1 MKIRSALLVLLTA
14 LLVVGGAALPWA
26 VSLGQDRYLESQEEV
41 WVFDPVGLRLGDE
54 PAVWPALRLVAG
66 NYEWLNWD
74 GEMNLAEE
82 DALGA
87 ALGIAAEMEKAGL
100 LPPGVSQA
108 GMEDMWVERSLLVS
122 GDVQSLSAV
131 IWNISWSYEYG
142 EDAFGFCNMFLDDS
156 TGKMVQFIG
165 SIPPFEETEQIYA
178 QMENWRV
185 FLSDYYGLEV
195 EVLGERAFEDYD
207 GYGARASTLRP
218 TLERRF
224 ILGFDLGEE
233 LGKQKILLDLL
244 DGYGSFNA

>member
-1 MKIRSALLVLLTA
+1 MRRIKPVLLVVLTG
-14 LLVVGGAALPWA
+14 LLVVGGAAMPLV

-41 WVFDPVGLRLGDE
+41 WTFDPVGLRLGDE

-100 LPPGVSQA
+100 LLPGASQVST
-108 GMEDMWVERSLLVS
+108 EDMWVERSLLVS

-131 IWNISWSYEYG
+131 IWNISWSYRCE
-142 EDAFGFCNMFLDDS
+142 EDGDGFCNLFLDDS
-156 TGKMVQFIG
+156 TGKMVQVIG
-165 SIPPFEETEQIYA
+165 SMRPFEEIEQIYA
-178 QMENWRV
+178 CMENWRG

-195 EVLGERAFEDYD
+195 EVLGEREFAYD
-207 GYGARASTLRP
+207 AYGASASTLRP

-233 LGKQKILLDLL
+233 LGKQKLLLDLL
-244 DGYGSFNA
+244 SGFGSFNA